1 MIRWFSVAA
10 VCFSFVSFADAVDV
24 SVTSG
29 AQLGKGN
36 PSVNIHIQEK
46 IMGFR
51 LNLKRSDGKDIE
63 VKGGGKVGQT
73 RVVELPQPE
82 GKFSY
87 TGALTINLPNGT
99 TSEMALQFDAS
110 LWGPLH
116 MKADKADIDFEKR
129 TVKFTLSRPAAK
141 AQLKVLMDTGKYAFN
156 GEIPFNQEPANTP
169 LTVGWP
175 EAKGKVMTVTLTAW
189 DSEAYFTGVEF
200 SPWQI
205 DIAHKEVSFASGK
218 WDVSREEADKLDES
232 YVQITDV
239 VNKFGQLAEVKLYVI
254 GHTDTV
260 GKSDANRT
268 LSLNRAR
275 SIASWLRKRGVKIAT
290 FVEGYGEE
298 ALLVGTADETAEA
311 KNRRADYI
319 MSIEAPTLGKVPFAP
334 KWQRM

>member
-10 VCFSFVSFADAVDV
+10 VCFSLGAFADAVDV

-73 RVVELPQPE
+73 RVVELQQPE

-87 TGALTINLPNGT
+87 TGALTINLPNGM

-116 MKADKADIDFEKR
+116 MKAEKSDIDFEKR
-129 TVKFTLSRPAAK
+129 SLKFTLSRPAAK

-156 GEIPFNQEPANTP
+156 GEIPFSNEPANTP
-169 LTVGWP
+169 LTVTWP
-175 EAKGKVMTVTLTAW
+175 EAKGKVMTVSLTAW
-189 DSEAYFTGVEF
+189 DAESYFTGVEF

-205 DIAHKEVSFASGK
+205 NVAHEEVNFASGK
-218 WDVSREEADKLDES
+218 WDLSSEEAEKLEES
-232 YVQITDV
+232 YVKITDA
-239 VNKFGQLAEVKLYVI
+239 VNKYGQYAEVKLYVI

-260 GKSDANRT
+260 GKSDANRS

-275 SIASWLRKRGVKIAT
+275 AIASWLRKRGLRIAA

-298 ALLVGTADETAEA
+298 ALLVGTADEVAEA

-319 MSIEAPTLGKVPFAP
+319 MSIDAPTLGNVPFAP
-334 KWQRM
+334 KWTRL